1 YWAIEAEAGGQILAT
16 NLTSMTISP
25 LTVLADGSN
34 SLVNL
39 PALQNAGGSQGYDLQ
54 FVAQNGGTVWIPQL
68 SSGSLLAVTINSG
81 GVMPTAQFQSLSGVT
96 LGGVSANFGN
106 LNVLGALA
114 ISGVVTQ
121 SFPSVTNF
129 DGDNATVSGGAVVT
143 LPAVTNYNKL
153 CSGPNWTVS
162 GAGSVLD
169 LPALTNM
176 TGPVCGYW
184 TIEAEAGGQFLATN
198 LASMTISPV
207 TVLADGTDSL
217 VDLPA
222 LQNAGGSQSFY
233 LQFVA
238 QNAGTVLIPLCEEV
252 NQVSMTAQSG
262 GLVDLSQVQ
271 GISGSSCE
279 ITSTGVGSVVDLSNL
294 SAFSTPLGASSLT
307 ATNDG
312 VILLNNN
319 VFLLDNVVVNWAG
332 SANLPPAVTAPNSLS
347 LYGPPWQSYWV

>member
-129 DGDNATVSGGAVVT
+129 DGGNATVSGGAVVA

-153 CSGPNWTVS
+153 CSGPNWMVT

-169 LPALTNM
+169 LPALSNM

-217 VDLPA
+217 MDLPA
-222 LQNAGGSQSFY
+222 LQNAGGSQGY
-233 LQFVA
+233 DLQFVA
-238 QNAGTVLIPLCEEV
+238 QNGGTVWIPQLSSGSLLAV
-252 NQVSMTAQSG
+252 TINSGGVMPTAQFQSLSG
-262 GLVDLSQVQ
+262 VTLGGVSANFGNLNVL
-271 GISGSSCE
+271 GALAISGVVTQSFP
-279 ITSTGVGSVVDLSNL
+279 SV
-294 SAFSTPLGASSLT
+294 
-307 ATNDG
+307 TNFDG
-312 VILLNNN
+312 
-319 VFLLDNVVVNWAG
+319 DN
-332 SANLPPAVTAPNSLS
+332 
-347 LYGPPWQSYWV
+347 